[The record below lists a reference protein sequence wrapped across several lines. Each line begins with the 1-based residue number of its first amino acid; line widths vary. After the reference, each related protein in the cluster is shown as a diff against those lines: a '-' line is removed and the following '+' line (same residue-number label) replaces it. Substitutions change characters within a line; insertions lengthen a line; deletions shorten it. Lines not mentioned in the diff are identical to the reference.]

1 MKINESQL
9 RKIIK
14 ESIKKVLNEG
24 KVVNNKP
31 WCSSQQYKDGY
42 EATLRNRADWNDFL
56 NDKSLHNNPK
66 DMIRR
71 AEEIIDSND
80 QRKREEWEKSEQKHS
95 DRQDKYYKAS
105 PDFSNE
111 NRIKFVAQWIR
122 NHYDREEWQD
132 LSIEQKRE
140 AIEWANNDFYDTGVN
155 RYIDNDEFEDEE
167 Y

>member
-14 ESIKKVLNEG
+14 ESIKKVLKEG

-31 WCSSQQYKDGY
+31 WHSSQQYKDGY
-42 EATLRNRADWNDFL
+42 EATFRNRADWNEFL
-56 NDKSLHNNPK
+56 NDKSLHDNPN

-71 AEEIIDSND
+71 AEEIIDSNG

-95 DRQDKYYKAS
+95 DRQYKNYEAS
-105 PDFSNE
+105 PEFSDE
-111 NRIKFVAQWIR
+111 NRRKFVTQWIR

-140 AIEWANNDFYDTGVN
+140 SIECANNDFYNTVVN
-155 RYIDNDEFEDEE
+155 RNMDND
-167 Y
+167 